1 MKYIIEISSQEEN
14 RKIVWIDAE
23 SLKEAKTKI
32 PPSCQFVK
40 LVDIEPVHKE
50 HSYFKF
56 QFLCNKLMK
65 VYSY

>member
-56 QFLCNKLMK
+56 
-65 VYSY
+65 